1 MKEQQQQTN
10 KMKNWIYKSFISI
23 GYCFIYILKEKVSWI
38 PNKHYSGI
46 FGLMKLV
53 LTEALP
59 QSLDKVKC
67 TVISWLERKIGQF
80 PWHGK
85 SYKFCH

>member
-1 MKEQQQQTN
+1 MNERTTATN
-10 KMKNWIYKSFISI
+10 KQDEKLNLQKFYLLI
-23 GYCFIYILKEKVSWI
+23 GYCFIYIYILKEKVSWI

-67 TVISWLERKIGQF
+67 TVIS
-80 PWHGK
+80 
-85 SYKFCH
+85 